1 MSQNKPVF
9 GNIFVTGA
17 TGLLGSELVD
27 QLLKQKE
34 GSKIVCLVRDEI
46 PQSRF
51 YQERMN
57 EKLVVIK
64 GDLRDQNLLDRVL
77 NEYEINTVFHLA
89 AQTLVGQANSRPTET
104 LDVNIR
110 GTWSLLEA
118 IRLNSKTVRTTVIA
132 SSDKAYGDLNGER
145 YDESFPLAGK
155 HPYDVSKSCTDLIS
169 HSYAHTYGLNIAIT
183 RCGNFFGPG
192 DLNESRIF
200 PTAITAF
207 LKNEAPV
214 IRSDGKFIRDYIYVG
229 DGAAA
234 YRTLA
239 RQMTDGKHRGQAF
252 NFSYGLRL
260 TVLDVVA
267 HIAKVMGVKI
277 PPKVLGEAKNE
288 IPVQCLDSA
297 KAQKLLNWAPEL
309 GFEKGIELTVA
320 WYKQALE
327 KGMIG

>member
-1 MSQNKPVF
+1 MKDMSQNKPVF

-118 IRLNSKTVRTTVIA
+118 IRL
-132 SSDKAYGDLNGER
+132 
-145 YDESFPLAGK
+145 
-155 HPYDVSKSCTDLIS
+155 
-169 HSYAHTYGLNIAIT
+169 
-183 RCGNFFGPG
+183 
-192 DLNESRIF
+192 
-200 PTAITAF
+200 
-207 LKNEAPV
+207 
-214 IRSDGKFIRDYIYVG
+214 
-229 DGAAA
+229 
-234 YRTLA
+234 
-239 RQMTDGKHRGQAF
+239 
-252 NFSYGLRL
+252 
-260 TVLDVVA
+260 
-267 HIAKVMGVKI
+267 
-277 PPKVLGEAKNE
+277 
-288 IPVQCLDSA
+288 
-297 KAQKLLNWAPEL
+297 
-309 GFEKGIELTVA
+309 
-320 WYKQALE
+320 
-327 KGMIG
+327 